1 MQLRRRKREERE
13 QPVAERPRAPRPD
26 GPPPEELVRL
36 FLRGQ
41 NLEQVRLVDEA
52 IEHYEQAVAGGFDA
66 IGPYDRLIAI
76 YAGRNAHRDI
86 IRVAEAALS
95 WARTYDDKR
104 AWYERV
110 RAGAEEALRSEPD
123 HRGAEF

>member
-1 MQLRRRKREERE
+1 
-13 QPVAERPRAPRPD
+13 
-26 GPPPEELVRL
+26 VRL

-76 YAGRNAHRDI
+76 YTGRNAHKEI
-86 IRVAEAALS
+86 VRVAEAALL

-104 AWYERV
+104 AWYEDIR
-110 RAGAEEALRSEPD
+110 RRAEEALRSLPD
-123 HRGAEF
+123 ARGPEF